1 MGRGLYSRSI
11 ATAFGLSFA
20 LTFGF
25 GGLNSAY
32 ADVNP
37 NGDCW
42 IDVAT
47 GARVG
52 TFPQGA
58 NPREFIN
65 SAPQKQYGNSYT
77 GRNFA
82 QLPDGTW
89 IDTGTGQPVSTFPV
103 GANPREFINGA
114 PQNQYGNSYTG
125 HNFARVPCPPPAQTA
140 ATTGLYL
147 GGELVKNW
155 GRVRSTETLAATG
168 AITNQFTD
176 SADPIGGGIVAGYNF
191 TPWSNWVI
199 GPYGSFDW
207 LRLTINHNGPGFL
220 LGTTTNW
227 IANFGGKLGYM
238 VAPDWQVYGL
248 AGAAWVNADLNV
260 NFATAAS
267 KTATTPGFTLGLG
280 TEYHP
285 NTWQVAGHPVSLF
298 AQYQHTWYADANFN
312 TPASSPAFNYAFRRD
327 DDTLKFGF
335 NIYFSGPPPA
345 AAKPI
350 LTK

>member
-1 MGRGLYSRSI
+1 MGRGLSSRAVGDGFSLI
-11 ATAFGLSFA
+11 LALLAVGAFAQSANAQTAAVSSGA
-20 LTFGF
+20 CP
-25 GGLNSAY
+25 Y
-32 ADVNP
+32 
-37 NGDCW
+37 W
-42 IDVAT
+42 IDAGT
-47 GARVG
+47 GAQVPTTTIPASLG
-52 TFPQGA
+52 EHA
-58 NPREFIN
+58 
-65 SAPQKQYGNSYT
+65 Y
-77 GRNFA
+77 RNFIA
-82 QLPDGTW
+82 SDDRNHAYQS
-89 IDTGTGQPVSTFPV
+89 GQ
-103 GANPREFINGA
+103 
-114 PQNQYGNSYTG
+114 
-125 HNFARVPCPPPAQTA
+125 NFVLVPCPPRQTA
-140 ATTGLYL
+140 SSSGLYL

-335 NIYFSGPPPA
+335 NIYFSGPLA
-345 AAKPI
+345 APEKPI